1 MARQLRLKLDAL
13 IKDSGASEN
22 FVGIE
27 HLPQR
32 EVEKFRAKGERV
44 PWLFPLPSSLGSFA
58 MLLAMA
64 SSLIQRQPPDTSTE
78 HRQSRTHKF

>member
-13 IKDSGASEN
+13 IKDSGASEH

-44 PWLFPLPSSLGSFA
+44 PWLFLLPRSLGSFLL
-58 MLLAMA
+58 LLALCPR
-64 SSLIQRQPPDTSTE
+64 SSSADALLT
-78 HRQSRTHKF
+78 